1 MALKSAFKTE
11 ATKFMK
17 KFHEDRLKKIDMILD
32 TESWREAQ
40 VPVEF
45 QSLVNQIVESGNYP
59 KIFKNKR
66 DENTSNN

>member
-1 MALKSAFKTE
+1 MTLKSAFKTE

-32 TESWREAQ
+32 NESWKQTQ

-45 QSLVNQIVESGNYP
+45 QFLVNQIFELGK
-59 KIFKNKR
+59 KIVY
-66 DENTSNN
+66 